1 MEFHIVYFNENMTV
15 FRKKEKEKEREILI
29 KLLYNITM

>member
-15 FRKKEKEKEREILI
+15 FRKKEKEKERDFNKTFI
-29 KLLYNITM
+29 